1 MAAAHDTG
9 RPVAVHAMVDEAM
22 RRAVNAGADTIEH
35 GYAGS
40 RKTFALMAQRGVAY
54 LPTLTAPEAIAEY
67 FHGHER
73 DASPTEQ
80 METAARGFQLARAEG
95 VTIGCG
101 SDVGVFAHGTNVRE
115 LEWMVR
121 LGMTPFEALAAA
133 TAVNAKI
140 LGVGDDLGHIG
151 AGFLADVVGVKGD
164 PTQDIA
170 ALRDVC
176 FVMKDGK
183 IIHRK

>member
-1 MAAAHDTG
+1 
-9 RPVAVHAMVDEAM
+9 MVDEAM
-22 RRAVNAGADTIEH
+22 RRAASAGVDTIEH

-40 RKTFALMAQRGVAY
+40 RETFALIAERGIAW

-80 METAARGFQLARAEG
+80 MEVAQRGFRFAREEG

-121 LGMTPFEALAAA
+121 LGMTPIEALTAA
-133 TAVNAKI
+133 TAVNARI
-140 LGVGDDLGHIG
+140 LGVQDELGQIRT
-151 AGFLADVVGVKGD
+151 GFLADIVALKGD

-176 FVMKDGK
+176 FVMKDGVIVRRSETK
-183 IIHRK
+183 

>member
-1 MAAAHDTG
+1 MA
-9 RPVAVHAMVDEAM
+9 E
-22 RRAVNAGADTIEH
+22 
-35 GYAGS
+35 
-40 RKTFALMAQRGVAY
+40 RGIAW

-80 METAARGFQLARAEG
+80 MAVAQRGFGLAREEG

-121 LGMTPFEALAAA
+121 LGMTPIEALTAA
-133 TAVNAKI
+133 TAVNARI
-140 LGVGDDLGHIG
+140 LGVQDELGQIRT
-151 AGFLADVVGVKGD
+151 GFLADIVALKGD

-176 FVMKDGK
+176 FVMKDGV
-183 IIHRK
+183 IVRHN